1 MRFLRVVEI
10 SAWGLGFLCA
20 SILVH
25 DRVEAL
31 SAERAANAIGIEA
44 RTTPSRYTP
53 AGWAPTSKV
62 RPVGDPK
69 QVLGRLSIPAL
80 RLSTPIVDD
89 DDDDSLMMGAGHVR
103 GTAMP
108 GGLGNFVVAAHRDT
122 YFRPL
127 AGIHNGMKM
136 EVFTGEGT
144 YTYIVDS
151 TQIVNP
157 SDLDVLDMGQI
168 PQMTLITCYPFHY
181 VGSAPK
187 RFVVQA
193 RLQGF

>member
-1 MRFLRVVEI
+1 MAEV
-10 SAWGLGFLCA
+10 SAWSLGLLCA
-20 SILVH
+20 FTLVH

-31 SAERAANAIGIEA
+31 TAMKAAKQIVAHQA
-44 RTTPSRYTP
+44 QAPATRLTP

-62 RPVGDPK
+62 KPVGDPG
-69 QVLGRLSIPAL
+69 QVLGQLDIPAL
-80 RLSTPIVDD
+80 RLSTPIVDN

-127 AGIHNGMKM
+127 AGIQAGMQMKVVT
-136 EVFTGEGT
+136 EDGT
-144 YTYIVDS
+144 YTYIVES
-151 TQIVNP
+151 TRIVTP
-157 SDLDVLDMGQI
+157 DEVDVLDMGDV

-187 RFVVQA
+187 RFIVRA
-193 RLQGF
+193 RLEGF

>member
-1 MRFLRVVEI
+1 
-10 SAWGLGFLCA
+10 
-20 SILVH
+20 
-25 DRVEAL
+25 
-31 SAERAANAIGIEA
+31 
-44 RTTPSRYTP
+44 
-53 AGWAPTSKV
+53 
-62 RPVGDPK
+62 
-69 QVLGRLSIPAL
+69 
-80 RLSTPIVDD
+80 
-89 DDDDSLMMGAGHVR
+89 
-103 GTAMP
+103 MP

-127 AGIHNGMKM
+127 AGIHKGMKM
-136 EVFTGEGT
+136 EVVTGEGT

-157 SDLDVLDMGQI
+157 ADLDVLDMGQI